1 MKLRHVGITVTH
13 LQESINFYRNNFG
26 FSIIR
31 EMDESGDHID
41 RFSGLKGIDVRTVK
55 MADGNG
61 GLIELLY
68 YRSHPKSKSHNLSTN
83 ITNIGCSHFALTV
96 ENLPDVCESL
106 TKQGATLLCEPQM
119 SPDGKVL
126 LTFCKDPDGTLI
138 ELVEELDGV

>member
-61 GLIELLY
+61 GLIANIYLQI
-68 YRSHPKSKSHNLSTN
+68 NL
-83 ITNIGCSHFALTV
+83 
-96 ENLPDVCESL
+96 
-106 TKQGATLLCEPQM
+106 
-119 SPDGKVL
+119 
-126 LTFCKDPDGTLI
+126 
-138 ELVEELDGV
+138 